1 MNIIVRL
8 VSMGALIS
16 LLVGCG
22 PVATPVITHY
32 TLSTQPRIIK
42 HARRTHK
49 TMVVSMPLA
58 APGYGSTGI
67 AYTQKPHQ
75 LSYYAMHRWVAPP
88 VQLLLP
94 DMVTAIQKTHRFA
107 AVVAAP
113 YGGHV
118 DYQLDSR
125 LLKLV
130 ENFKGGQPSMQLVM
144 QVNLVNAARG
154 RIVASKVFNLH
165 QPVTEVSPAA
175 AVDAANQ
182 AVAKMLLG
190 IADFVT
196 RYAK

>member
-1 MNIIVRL
+1 MLSVLSAQAQNQWE
-8 VSMGALIS
+8 S
-16 LLVGCG
+16 LEG
-22 PVATPVITHY
+22 
-32 TLSTQPRIIK
+32 
-42 HARRTHK
+42 
-49 TMVVSMPLA
+49 
-58 APGYGSTGI
+58 
-67 AYTQKPHQ
+67 
-75 LSYYAMHRWVAPP
+75 
-88 VQLLLP
+88 
-94 DMVTAIQKTHRFA
+94 
-107 AVVAAP
+107 P

-165 QPVTEVSPAA
+165 QPVAEVSPAA